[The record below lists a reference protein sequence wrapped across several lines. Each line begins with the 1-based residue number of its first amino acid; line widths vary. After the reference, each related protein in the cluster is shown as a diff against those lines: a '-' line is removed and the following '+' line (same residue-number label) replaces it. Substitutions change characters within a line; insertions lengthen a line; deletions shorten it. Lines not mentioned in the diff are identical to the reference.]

1 MNRDASQVNA
11 PPTSFIRIAIA
22 ALALSS
28 AFTQALSAQ
37 DRPAR
42 LSIDGAVGGGH
53 GWGGGERVER
63 GLIAGD
69 ILAVIRLRGDKRQGF
84 LVGFEASRDWQL
96 NGDLLCLVRA
106 DGKCVPQYPGFAA
119 LNVVGGYQ
127 WQWLPALCVRVLGGP
142 AYYTA
147 YFDHNTTTNNTLGVG
162 ARADVAVHLFR
173 PVSATVA
180 ARGAWVPRIRGQSY
194 APSAVMIG
202 LRLETGA

>member
-1 MNRDASQVNA
+1 MNRDASQANA
-11 PPTSFIRIAIA
+11 PTSFIRIAIA

-37 DRPAR
+37 DRPTQ

-69 ILAVIRLRGDKRQGF
+69 LLVAIRFGGDTRQGF
-84 LVGFEASRDWQL
+84 LAGLEASRDWQL

-106 DGKCVPQYPGFAA
+106 DSGCVPQYPGFAA

-127 WQWLPALCVRVLGGP
+127 WRWFPALRVRVLGGP

-147 YFDHNTTTNNTLGVG
+147 SFDHNTTTNHSLGVG

-194 APSAVMIG
+194 APSAMLIG
-202 LRLETGA
+202 LRLETGG